1 METRIINQQI
11 YISLF
16 LNLMIVL
23 MCKSNISNL
32 LPKLT
37 GAIY

>member
-1 METRIINQQI
+1 
-11 YISLF
+11 
-16 LNLMIVL
+16 MIVL

-37 GAIY
+37 GAIYWFPLYYKYDKSFSLNG